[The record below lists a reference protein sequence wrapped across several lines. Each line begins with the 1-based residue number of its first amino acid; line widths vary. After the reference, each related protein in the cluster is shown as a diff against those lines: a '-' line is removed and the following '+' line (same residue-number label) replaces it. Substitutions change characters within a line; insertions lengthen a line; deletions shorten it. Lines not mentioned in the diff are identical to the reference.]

1 MRKKSILR
9 WQFLTS
15 TISTTMVLLLLGTLV
30 LFVLT
35 AKEIRDYV
43 HQDLTVTVVMADGTT
58 PTAAH
63 ELEQQISEREYIHH
77 ITYISSEQALQEQ
90 VEAMGIDPSEF
101 LDKNPFSISMEL
113 RMKSDYVCSDSL
125 TWIVDELRLEKGVI
139 DVIYQKEL
147 VESLNRN
154 LNTITII
161 LLAITVMLSIISIS
175 LINNTVH
182 LSVYSRRFII
192 STMKLVGARWSFIRR
207 PFLIRSLGIGV
218 IATAIANGILVS
230 LIHWMISFDSEL
242 AMFVPQRNIIIMVAS
257 VLGFALV
264 ITLFCTYISV
274 TRFLRMRERDLYK

>member
-58 PTAAH
+58 PTDAH

-242 AMFVPQRNIIIMVAS
+242 AMFVPQRNIIIMAAS